1 MVERYNTG
9 NSRPSNSMKDLSD
22 NALAYDDFMNSEND
36 TFIDRLENEK
46 DTLAGAQKKMAAQLS
61 EQATEF
67 ESQMT
72 DQQSSFISQFNQQA
86 QEFDAQLAS
95 QESRYESV
103 LQQAGKT
110 VLGRYEDGPWTLT
123 SYNQLVSYAGTFW
136 KLAASVVIGSGYT
149 TAGTTDATWNATDR
163 ANFVDVG
170 QDQLRSE
177 LGTIFMAA
185 ASGNA
190 ATDTQLLQAAL
201 AVGGEIVYNRPGTYL
216 WKGYS
221 VIKSG
226 TSLRIAGGVRWKQD
240 VMSRSPMLIN
250 QGFLSSRYAVSS
262 MTRNDT
268 YVNPWQQNNSYIG
281 KSYITVVCPSHPF
294 SVGNYAAFYGAVE
307 YGYDGIMKV
316 CAVVDA
322 DTIIVESHTP
332 VSAASATADSNFAN
346 GLFVFQPDSNISV
359 VCDGVIDYNRQNI
372 SASAPYGDT
381 RYIYTALALY
391 GLVHSTIDVR
401 LIRNVA
407 KYGTL
412 LANARNV
419 RIPYLAFDTSSDG
432 LHVQPPYV
440 GLDIGTL
447 YGTTGDDLLGLTIG
461 DYSPYEV
468 SRGHGYS
475 IRANHL
481 APQNGLTAL
490 KLAGNAPYRFWDV
503 DIGAISGSSRLQ
515 LISGVRDNN
524 LGWTSVGRLRI
535 GAVRAVAQVAD
546 DIKLSVDELDSLEI
560 GSYDIRTVD
569 SSRAVITMG
578 NTSDLFTKIGSIRID
593 NISCHS
599 DQAAKLLLWAGTNCK
614 IGKVKFGFDN
624 YTPGVVSNNSDYV
637 YYLVN
642 IRPAA
647 TDSNGTAAAG
657 EIGTLEL
664 TGQVTVPE
672 ANKGRLVVQAGKLD
686 RLVLDKFIVPSGG
699 ENLLHQIAGCS
710 DVTVF
715 MDNVYAATLVRAASI
730 YSAAKIFLKNTYLET
745 QQPVFWC
752 RAVAA
757 ASLDI
762 YGYHSGSKGLCN
774 FETAGTGVIHVN
786 DANARLDVNSCIT
799 PRDGDVVFNLNVDT
813 PWYGPVRYNGMRGIW
828 SQVSGSLRT
837 QTPSDTSATVYRP
850 VWKAGQIF
858 SMTLTQNIAIGA
870 TTATLAGL
878 SVGDKVWLKL
888 KQDSTGGRTVS
899 FTDQIKLAA
908 AWNNTDTGAGKTTFA
923 EFIYDGT
930 VLVLA
935 SANAW
940 YS

>member
-1 MVERYNTG
+1 MADFDPALGSSSPAV
-9 NSRPSNSMKDLSD
+9 LLD
-22 NALAYDDFMNSEND
+22 NATRLDKLVNGDDLTVPDRAGVDLDTWRGMMVKFDTAQQGRSND
-36 TFIDRLENEK
+36 FEEFL
-46 DTLAGAQKKMAAQLS
+46 DTKN
-61 EQATEF
+61 
-67 ESQMT
+67 
-72 DQQSSFISQFNQQA
+72 SSFISQFNQQA
-86 QEFDAQLAS
+86 QEFDAQLTS

-103 LQQAGKT
+103 LQAAGKT

-177 LGTIFMAA
+177 LGTVFMPG

-201 AVGGEIVYNRPGTYL
+201 TVGGEIVYNRPGTYL

-226 TSLRIAGGVRWKQD
+226 TSLRITGGVRWKQD

-250 QGFLSSRYAVSS
+250 QGFLSSRYAVAS

-322 DTIIVESHTP
+322 NTIIVESHTP
-332 VSAASATADSNFAN
+332 VSAVSATADSNFAN
-346 GLFVFQPDSNISV
+346 GLFVFQPDSNISI

-515 LISGVRDNN
+515 LISGVRDHN
-524 LGWTSVGRLRI
+524 LTWTSVGRLRI

-569 SSRAVITMG
+569 SSRALITMG
-578 NTSDLFTKIGSIRID
+578 NTSDLFTTIGSIRID

-664 TGQVTVPE
+664 TGQVTIPE

-686 RLVLDKFIVPSGG
+686 RLVLDKFMVPSGG

-710 DVTVF
+710 DVSIF
-715 MDNVYAATLVRAASI
+715 LDNVYAATLVRAASI

-757 ASLDI
+757 AALDI

-774 FETAGTGVIHVN
+774 FEKAGTGVIHVN

-799 PRDGDVVFNLNVDT
+799 PRDGDVVFNINADT
-813 PWYGPVRYNGMRGIW
+813 PWYGPVRYNGMRGMW

-837 QTPSDTSATVYRP
+837 QTPADTSATVYRP

-858 SMTLTQNIAIGA
+858 SMTLTQNVEIGA

-878 SVGDKVWLKL
+878 SAGDKVFLKL
-888 KQDSTGGRTVS
+888 KQDSTGSHTVS
-899 FTDQIKLAA
+899 FVDQIKLAA
-908 AWNNTDTGAGKTTFA
+908 TWNNTDTGAGKTTFA

-930 VLVLA
+930 ALVLN
-935 SANAW
+935 SANLW
-940 YS
+940 YE